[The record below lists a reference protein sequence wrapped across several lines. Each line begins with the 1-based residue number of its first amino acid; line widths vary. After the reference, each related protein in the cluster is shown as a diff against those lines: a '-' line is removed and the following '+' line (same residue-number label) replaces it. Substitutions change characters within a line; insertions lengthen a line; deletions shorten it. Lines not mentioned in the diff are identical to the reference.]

1 MLALRQNSWSFTDPL
16 RLDTKKLS
24 PNRQIGRILAIPQD
38 GLSRTMPLGVAWDV
52 PYLVGNEKSFC
63 RGQVEGDQ
71 CLVN

>member
-1 MLALRQNSWSFTDPL
+1 MVTSLINGLRF
-16 RLDTKKLS
+16 DTKTES
-24 PNRQIGRILAIPQD
+24 ESTNRTDIGNPQD